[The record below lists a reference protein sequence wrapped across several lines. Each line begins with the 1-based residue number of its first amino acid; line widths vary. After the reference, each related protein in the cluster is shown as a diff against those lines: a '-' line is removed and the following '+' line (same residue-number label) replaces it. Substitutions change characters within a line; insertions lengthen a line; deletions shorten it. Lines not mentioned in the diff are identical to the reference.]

1 MDEQNGLSGQ
11 KEQKGP
17 CGQKEQK
24 ERKGR
29 RKADKPKRIRLHA
42 VTLEKDIRYR
52 GPLSSREFKIFGW
65 LCIVLGQAL
74 VMVRLGGRV
83 NAELGQR
90 FAASYNVLDTIANMA
105 LPFLLMYNFAVML
118 DNRKS
123 HKEQLISN
131 GALMLGFFLLFLL
144 LFYHFILG
152 SFAALGDGTMNFMDA
167 AMRMYRTISPNG
179 FFCFNIFVDLFLCS
193 LFMFFIN
200 YRPGRYF
207 QGKKLIIF
215 RLMAILPIGYE
226 VASMILKW
234 NTASG
239 AINLPF
245 FVFPLLTVKPPMT
258 FLVFMILA
266 VFVKRRERKFIKH
279 GGTYEEYQVFL
290 QTNRNSFS
298 FSVFSAVILFVFG
311 FLDLFLTILIPVFQ
325 SVASMDQ
332 DAMLQARL
340 NQMLAIG
347 MGGAVQLVPL
357 APFMLLFSYTR
368 KRSNPKLDVLIPVFA
383 VVLIIL
389 VYFQSFYQIMHVLP
403 ISGKLNFQ
411 EIFEMADRISEQLP
425 MMLTSVQ

>member
-17 CGQKEQK
+17 CGQK

-65 LCIVLGQAL
+65 LCIVLGQVI
-74 VMVRLGGRV
+74 VMMKVGGRV
-83 NAELGQR
+83 SPVLGAK
-90 FAASYNVLDTIANMA
+90 FAGAYNLLDTTANMA

-123 HKEQLISN
+123 YKEQLLSN
-131 GALMLGFFLLFLL
+131 GALMLSFVLLFLL
-144 LFYHFILG
+144 FFYHFILG
-152 SFAALGDGTMNFMDA
+152 SFAALGDGTMDFMEA
-167 AMRMYRTISPNG
+167 AMRMYRAVSAKG

-193 LFMFFIN
+193 LFMFFVN
-200 YRPGRYF
+200 YRPSKYF

-215 RLMAILPIGYE
+215 RLMAVLPLGYE
-226 VASMILKW
+226 IGSMILKW
-234 NTASG
+234 NAASG

-245 FVFPLLTVKPPMT
+245 FMFPLLTVKPPMT
-258 FLVFMILA
+258 FLVFMILTA
-266 VFVKRRERKFIKH
+266 FVKKRERKFIKQ
-279 GGTYEEYQVFL
+279 GGTYEDYQLFL

-298 FSVFSAVILFVFG
+298 FAVFAAIILFAAGV
-311 FLDLFLTILIPVFQ
+311 LDLILTVMIPVFQ
-325 SVASMDQ
+325 SIASEDQ
-332 DAMLQARL
+332 DATLQAML
-340 NQMLAIG
+340 SQMLAIG
-347 MGGAVQLVPL
+347 MGGAVQLTFL
-357 APFMLLFSYTR
+357 SPFMLLFSYTR
-368 KRSNPKLDVLIPVFA
+368 RRSNPRLDVLIPVFA

-403 ISGKLNFQ
+403 FSGKINFQ
-411 EIFEMADRISEQLP
+411 DLFQTAEDYREMLP
-425 MMLTSVQ
+425 ALLLYLQ

>member
-17 CGQKEQK
+17 CGQK

-74 VMVRLGGRV
+74 VMVKLGGRV

-90 FAASYNVLDTIANMA
+90 FAASYNVLDTIASMA

-131 GALMLGFFLLFLL
+131 GALMLAFFLLFLL

-167 AMRMYRTISPNG
+167 AMRMYRTVSPNG

-193 LFMFFIN
+193 LFIFFIN
-200 YRPGRYF
+200 YKSSYF
-207 QGKKLIIF
+207 
-215 RLMAILPIGYE
+215 
-226 VASMILKW
+226 
-234 NTASG
+234 
-239 AINLPF
+239 
-245 FVFPLLTVKPPMT
+245 
-258 FLVFMILA
+258 
-266 VFVKRRERKFIKH
+266 
-279 GGTYEEYQVFL
+279 
-290 QTNRNSFS
+290 
-298 FSVFSAVILFVFG
+298 
-311 FLDLFLTILIPVFQ
+311 
-325 SVASMDQ
+325 
-332 DAMLQARL
+332 
-340 NQMLAIG
+340 AIG
-347 MGGAVQLVPL
+347 KCKRAY
-357 APFMLLFSYTR
+357 YT
-368 KRSNPKLDVLIPVFA
+368 N
-383 VVLIIL
+383 
-389 VYFQSFYQIMHVLP
+389 
-403 ISGKLNFQ
+403 
-411 EIFEMADRISEQLP
+411 
-425 MMLTSVQ
+425 